1 MKKRL
6 FVVFILVFLSPISA
20 FALGVNVLSE
30 NHHIWGNAG
39 YQNSNVPG
47 VTYDEYDIT
56 SDQYVSAT
64 IEGYGPDYSYF
75 DGTEL
80 NISTASAGNF
90 GINLSSSRW
99 DANAFGESTY
109 ILSSDSEMIEISA
122 SGGAYQTHGMDSL
135 TISLLDLTTG
145 LYLYNY
151 TTNGY
156 LTSWNGFSLVYGLY
170 IETDHT
176 YQLHMYAESTSGDSP
191 AESWLNVNIS
201 ALPSPAPEP
210 TSILLIGAGLLSYIG
225 IKRKRT
231 KI

>member
-6 FVVFILVFLSPISA
+6 LVVLILVFLSPIPA

-30 NHHIWGNAG
+30 SHHIWGNAG
-39 YQNSNVPG
+39 YQFPNVPG
-47 VTYDEYDIT
+47 LTYDEYDIT
-56 SDQYVSAT
+56 SDQYISAT
-64 IEGYGPDYSYF
+64 VEGYGPDYSYF

-90 GINLSSSRW
+90 GIALSSSRW
-99 DANAFGESTY
+99 DANAFGESIY

-122 SGGAYQTHGMDSL
+122 SGGAFQTHGMDNL
-135 TISLLDLTTG
+135 TISLFDLTTG

-151 TTNGY
+151 STDGY
-156 LTSWNGFSLVYGLY
+156 STSWSGFSLVDSL
-170 IETDHT
+170 IIATDHT

-201 ALPSPAPEP
+201 GLPSPVPEP
-210 TSILLIGAGLLSYIG
+210 TSILLLGAGLVGYMG

-231 KI
+231 RI